1 MNEWAILQLCLVTWP
16 LNATKATG
24 GLALIQTS
32 LFFSFKCQIV
42 SITTTWV
49 TQKKQWGLYQN
60 RVNSSLAAIQRPG
73 ASFSKAPETF
83 WACKAIFSSSVSK
96 SGKVYKPETFCI
108 NGTFVHIKNTWI
120 KRLCNH
126 KVQDFAMAFWVP
138 NFLGPSTILAPG
150 HWTDNNKNNGL
161 LIKQM
166 KESRETKRE
175 KKISN

>member
-60 RVNSSLAAIQRPG
+60 KVNSSLAAIQRPYHRVDNC
-73 ASFSKAPETF
+73 EM
-83 WACKAIFSSSVSK
+83 
-96 SGKVYKPETFCI
+96 VY
-108 NGTFVHIKNTWI
+108 WI
-120 KRLCNH
+120 ELN
-126 KVQDFAMAFWVP
+126 V
-138 NFLGPSTILAPG
+138 
-150 HWTDNNKNNGL
+150 
-161 LIKQM
+161 
-166 KESRETKRE
+166 
-175 KKISN
+175 